1 MLFSKVAL
9 VIKKSLLLKGVNCRL
24 LCVDVCFKR
33 QTDAVFSKSVS
44 DTHTDNNDYCNPLG
58 MHTEG

>member
-1 MLFSKVAL
+1 MLFSQVAL

-24 LCVDVCFKR
+24 LCIDACFKR

-44 DTHTDNNDYCNPLG
+44 DTHTDTHNDYCNPLV
-58 MHTEG
+58 HLC